1 MAEKKGWCQAHCVQN
16 RHEHPSLR
24 WCFAK
29 HLVDFLCL
37 VRAPK
42 HIAQASARGRSCWP
56 VSWCCW
62 PARRPRNPRLGRV
75 PSGARRPSPLHRRRP
90 RAHTSD
96 SHADDG
102 ISNSL
107 ADASGLTTFPFTSPT
122 DCQERMAS
130 LGQAY
135 VDVASAHVCLDAVNN
150 LNRPAASPAANFHGL
165 CCASPHVPGARWHH
179 RSDHPRVRRRLHRCL
194 VIRCLTA
201 PPPGGATPVRDRFTT
216 PLCRAFCCRAGET
229 VRPILWM
236 CLCMQGAN
244 ACNPPRRR
252 QHLARPLARR
262 PIRPEVRRPTRSAG
276 RRRRRQRL
284 TGPTRSPTSAPT
296 LSPTPVPSMSPT
308 ALPTSSSSVRPA
320 VLPSHLPPLAPTPS
334 LTLIPTAHP
343 TNAPSVTQAP
353 STSLPT
359 TAPATSGPT
368 STPTLA
374 PTTCARR
381 FVDRDHRFPPQA

>member
-75 PSGARRPSPLHRRRP
+75 PSGARRPTPLHRRRP
-90 RAHTSD
+90 QAHTSD
-96 SHADDG
+96 SHADNG

-107 ADASGLTTFPFTSPT
+107 ANASGLTTFPFTSPT

-165 CCASPHVPGARWHH
+165 CCASPNVPGARWHH

-194 VIRCLTA
+194 VIA
-201 PPPGGATPVRDRFTT
+201 PCGRRPCPR
-216 PLCRAFCCRAGET
+216 PL
-229 VRPILWM
+229 
-236 CLCMQGAN
+236 
-244 ACNPPRRR
+244 PPR
-252 QHLARPLARR
+252 
-262 PIRPEVRRPTRSAG
+262 
-276 RRRRRQRL
+276 
-284 TGPTRSPTSAPT
+284 
-296 LSPTPVPSMSPT
+296 
-308 ALPTSSSSVRPA
+308 
-320 VLPSHLPPLAPTPS
+320 
-334 LTLIPTAHP
+334 
-343 TNAPSVTQAP
+343 
-353 STSLPT
+353 
-359 TAPATSGPT
+359 
-368 STPTLA
+368 
-374 PTTCARR
+374 
-381 FVDRDHRFPPQA
+381 